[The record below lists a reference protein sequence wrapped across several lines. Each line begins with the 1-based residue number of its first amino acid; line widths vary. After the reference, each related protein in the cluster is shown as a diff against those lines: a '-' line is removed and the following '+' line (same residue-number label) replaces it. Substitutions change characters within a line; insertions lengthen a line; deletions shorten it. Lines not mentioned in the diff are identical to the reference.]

1 MTSSSDNGGPT
12 RHSGCRGWRILVAAL
27 VLTACSSGVSGVGRV
42 ELATDMNTALSR
54 SITDRDLTLRVSQAE
69 FQEDGDQLAWITQF
83 DDPIETGSM
92 SGASAEALLFEQPLT
107 VFKDAVLAHEEDM
120 RAADVDVFII
130 AFRDQQRTVFELPPE
145 LLWDFASG
153 DLSWSTVVETMT
165 ITGL

>member
-1 MTSSSDNGGPT
+1 
-12 RHSGCRGWRILVAAL
+12 
-27 VLTACSSGVSGVGRV
+27 
-42 ELATDMNTALSR
+42 
-54 SITDRDLTLRVSQAE
+54 
-69 FQEDGDQLAWITQF
+69 
-83 DDPIETGSM
+83 M
-92 SGASAEALLFEQPLT
+92 SGASAEALIFEQPLT